1 MADPKLCRFLMVSV
15 GKWTKLSESTGKF
28 SHKFNFQD
36 YNLPLE
42 TINVEILS
50 DKKFAIKN
58 EETLKNV
65 NLEYSRVGI
74 DLGEIIK
81 AKVSVKYT

>member
-1 MADPKLCRFLMVSV
+1 MVSV
-15 GKWTKLSESTGKF
+15 GKWNKLSDFTGKF
-28 SHKFNFQD
+28 SHEFKLLD
-36 YNLPLE
+36 YKLPLE

-50 DKKFAIKN
+50 DTKFTFKN

-65 NLEYSRVGI
+65 DLIYRRVGI
-74 DLGEIIK
+74 NLGEIRK